1 MNNYFEV
8 SFGSIL
14 PKNLAEDLQNLSTAG
29 GGKPINS
36 QETLTARSP
45 YTQNVKEEIEK
56 MKQEEQAAS
65 VNERTNI
72 LRQAAYTKD
81 IGSAKRSGQYL

>member
-29 GGKPINS
+29 GGKP
-36 QETLTARSP
+36 
-45 YTQNVKEEIEK
+45 
-56 MKQEEQAAS
+56 
-65 VNERTNI
+65 VNNNPLGPI
-72 LRQAAYTKD
+72 YQ
-81 IGSAKRSGQYL
+81 